1 LSEATDS
8 DGDGISDADEGAGD
22 SDADGIPDYVD
33 NINVVYVANTLASSA
48 GVVQSEPGTTLMLG
62 GIALGLG
69 KNNVMVTESEIAAL
83 TDVGDTSYDY
93 PEALIDFA
101 VTGAEFG
108 HSYTL
113 VVPLSVV
120 LPEGAVYR
128 KYSTLGGWA
137 NFVENAT
144 NALSSAMTVEGVCP
158 ELGSDAYT
166 LGLTAGDDCLQ
177 LLMED
182 GGPNDADG
190 AVNGTLVDPGGIA
203 IKYIGTPSDSSEIT
217 LSSAQLTANGSASAT
232 VTVTVLDAQGVGLEH
247 MSVSAS
253 VAISGAGVGT
263 FVEQGSGVY
272 TATLTAG
279 NTAGSAAVVA
289 VIDNGEVSVTVSSD
303 PITLNAV
310 AVVTPSS
317 NGGGGGGCTVATDG
331 SADASLLLL
340 LMMAGLLLARRR
352 YQLR

>member
-1 LSEATDS
+1 
-8 DGDGISDADEGAGD
+8 
-22 SDADGIPDYVD
+22 
-33 NINVVYVANTLASSA
+33 
-48 GVVQSEPGTTLMLG
+48 
-62 GIALGLG
+62 
-69 KNNVMVTESEIAAL
+69 
-83 TDVGDTSYDY
+83 
-93 PEALIDFA
+93 
-101 VTGAEFG
+101 
-108 HSYTL
+108 
-113 VVPLSVV
+113 VVPLSVG

-137 NFVENAT
+137 NFVENGA
-144 NALSSAMTVEGVCP
+144 NGLSSTMSVEGVCP

-166 LGLTAGDDCLQ
+166 LGLTAGHNCLA
-177 LLMED
+177 LLVED

-190 AVNGTLVDPGGIA
+190 VANGTLVDPGGIA

-232 VTVTVLDAQGVGLEH
+232 VTITVLDAKGVGLEH

-253 VAISGAGVGT
+253 VDISGAGVGT
-263 FVEQGSGVY
+263 FVEQGNGVY

-279 NTAGSAAVVA
+279 NTVGSAAVVA
-289 VIDNGEVSVTVSSD
+289 IINNGEVSVTVSSD